1 MTNRIEIPDEWA
13 ELDAGRWHGP
23 ILILGAPSTGK
34 STFARALFQQLIGQ
48 QATVAYLDADVGQQE
63 LGLPATVSV
72 ALPASPHDSFPPAGR
87 RRMSF
92 VGSNSPRGHFVPLL
106 LGLHR
111 LQRFAIQCG
120 ATATA
125 IDTSGFVDVERGAAV
140 LKWAKIDLLQP
151 TRVVAFQRQRELE
164 PILAPLRNL
173 LEGRLH
179 VLPVP
184 AAVSQR
190 PAEKRQAYR
199 AARFRTYFQ
208 VAQTIGLPFHHLAVF
223 PEAAFEPGQL
233 LALEDRDGFAVA
245 LGVVRRANYEKQT
258 VQLHTPWS
266 GGDNIQSLRL
276 GDLQLDLQTYEDKH
290 R

>member
-1 MTNRIEIPDEWA
+1 MTNQIEIPDEWI
-13 ELDAGRWHGP
+13 ELDAGRWQGP

-34 STFARALFQQLIGQ
+34 STFARALFRQLIGQ
-48 QATVAYLDADVGQQE
+48 QEPVAYLDADVGQQE
-63 LGLPATVSV
+63 LGLPATISV
-72 ALPASPHDSFPPAGR
+72 ALSASHYEGFPPSGR
-87 RRMSF
+87 CRMSF

-106 LGLHR
+106 LSLHR
-111 LQRFAIQCG
+111 LQQFAVQCQAA
-120 ATATA
+120 ATV

-151 TRVVAFQRQRELE
+151 TRVVAFQRQGELE
-164 PILAPLRNL
+164 PILAPLRSL

-179 VLPVP
+179 ILPVP

-199 AARFRTYFQ
+199 ADRFRTYFQ
-208 VAQTIGLPFHHLAVF
+208 DAQTTSLPFGHLAVF
-223 PEAAFEPGQL
+223 PKAVFEPGQL

-245 LGVVRRANYEKQT
+245 LGVVKRANYEEQK
-258 VQLHTPWS
+258 VQLHTPWA

-276 GDLQLDLQTYEDKH
+276 GDLQVDLQTYEDRRH
-290 R
+290 